1 MNKNEMYWGSQTTT
15 VLGGVLVESK
25 GYGVDLVASGLEG
38 EVNVLGSSQ
47 VQIVS
52 GLSVVS
58 ISGTDAGGTICV
70 SAGEVGQIR
79 QIVGVPELGAS
90 IEMEPEG
97 ITISVGPL
105 VGGASISMTPESIT
119 LKVAEVTLS
128 ITPEGISELVADTI
142 RSATPAGHVLEAAD
156 GSFEVT
162 PAAISLEA
170 PTIEVTG
177 DAMIT
182 MEGALVNIN

>member
-1 MNKNEMYWGSQTTT
+1 MNKNHILWGSHTTT
-15 VLGGVLVESK
+15 AYGGVLVEAK
-25 GYGVDLVASGLEG
+25 GYGVDLAATGLDGQVNILATTQVQLTSGLG
-38 EVNVLGSSQ
+38 MIS
-47 VQIVS
+47 VS
-52 GLSVVS
+52 GSDTGS
-58 ISGTDAGGTICV
+58 TICV

-79 QIVGVPELGAS
+79 QIVGVPEAGAS
-90 IEMEPEG
+90 LQMEPES
-97 ITISVGPL
+97 ITINVGPL
-105 VGGASISMTPESIT
+105 AGGASITMTPESIIF
-119 LKVAEVTLS
+119 KVAENTLS
-128 ITPEGISELVADTI
+128 ITPEGITETVTDTI

-156 GSFEVT
+156 GSLEVT

>member
-1 MNKNEMYWGSQTTT
+1 MNKNHILWGSQTTT
-15 VLGGVLVESK
+15 AYGGVLVESK

-38 EVNVLGSSQ
+38 EVNIMATSQ
-47 VQIVS
+47 VQVVS
-52 GLSVVS
+52 GLGMITVT
-58 ISGTDAGGTICV
+58 GTDAGATICLT
-70 SAGEVGQIR
+70 AGEVGQIR
-79 QIVGVPELGAS
+79 QIVGVPDAGAS
-90 IEMEPEG
+90 IQMEPEL

-105 VGGASISMTPESIT
+105 AGGASITMTPESIIF
-119 LKVAEVTLS
+119 KVAENTLS
-128 ITPEGISELVADTI
+128 ITPEGITETVTDTI